1 MLALMLESAGWL
13 STVGL
18 VTDLEVADA
27 IRLEDSSPIAA
38 DECIRLH
45 HAIHDQSQDFCKL
58 LISWQKSS

>member
-27 IRLEDSSPIAA
+27 IRLEDANPIGAN
-38 DECIRLH
+38 ECIQLH
-45 HAIHDQSQDFCKL
+45 RAFYDESQGFCR
-58 LISWQKSS
+58 LISSWGK

>member
-27 IRLEDSSPIAA
+27 IRLEDATPIAA

-45 HAIHDQSQDFCKL
+45 HAIHDQSRELCKML
-58 LISWQKSS
+58 NSVQKSS